1 MKPTFLPEID
11 GPNQQIFVIV
21 SAGTMRELWATRI
34 RNTIFN
40 GIIAA
45 GGDPNKIS
53 EKERVE
59 IEKSFLEEA
68 TNKFP
73 ENANY
78 LVRALEDDGVTP
90 VAIFGEEATVI
101 KEIEVVVPPTCFQ
114 YRWFLNRIKP
124 NTKVVTLQ
132 YKDCDNLPVTVTDTP
147 ANLGDFYDF
156 WANSDP
162 SITDGSF
169 SRFPEE

>member
-11 GPNQQIFVIV
+11 GPNQQIFVV
-21 SAGTMRELWATRI
+21 RSAGIMRELWATRI
-34 RNTIFN
+34 RNNIFN

-45 GGDPNKIS
+45 GGDPNKIP
-53 EKERVE
+53 EKERAE

-90 VAIFGEEATVI
+90 VAIFGEEASVI
-101 KEIEVVVPPTCFQ
+101 KEIEEVVPPTCFQ
-114 YRWFLNRIKP
+114 YRWFLSRIKP
-124 NTKVVTLQ
+124 DTKLVTLQ
-132 YKDCDNLPVTVTDTP
+132 YKDCDGVGVTITDTP
-147 ANLGDFYDF
+147 VNLGPTYDF

-162 SITDGSF
+162 NITDGSF
-169 SRFPEE
+169 SKFPEE